1 MPKPNLAQTPTKHW
15 IVPFT
20 ATVFAMMTLQMSSL
34 GFTPLLPDIQRD
46 FGINYSQVGLFSG
59 IYGLAAIIFSI
70 PGGVLAKRFG
80 EKIILGLGL
89 LVVTLGLVL
98 LSRSPNFALGL
109 SARAVW
115 IIGYRVAFVCVM
127 TAIARIVPSHRRSI
141 AMGIL
146 GAMSSLAS
154 VIGAPFGTSIGVA
167 FGWRNGILAFAGMA
181 LLGSI
186 VFWIFYRLPEAVGQH
201 SDRDQGTIH
210 LGASAFSNPLVWSM
224 VLLGLTNMGGFS
236 ANFFVPSAVRTTFHL
251 GPTVAAYMIS
261 ASYVTA
267 IFANVLCGYLADRLN
282 RWSVVIAI
290 MLLLIPASFAMMTPN
305 LFVFRIATALVI
317 SLGLCVTNQI
327 FAIASEVVPGREIG
341 PVMGIV
347 SLGGGIFG
355 YVGPQ
360 MLGILRDRT
369 GSFTAGWYFVAIGA
383 LIALFVILILKR
395 AASKIQFS
403 QMQIL
408 SGA

>member
-1 MPKPNLAQTPTKHW
+1 
-15 IVPFT
+15 
-20 ATVFAMMTLQMSSL
+20 
-34 GFTPLLPDIQRD
+34 
-46 FGINYSQVGLFSG
+46 
-59 IYGLAAIIFSI
+59 
-70 PGGVLAKRFG
+70 
-80 EKIILGLGL
+80 
-89 LVVTLGLVL
+89 
-98 LSRSPNFALGL
+98 
-109 SARAVW
+109 
-115 IIGYRVAFVCVM
+115 
-127 TAIARIVPSHRRSI
+127 
-141 AMGIL
+141 
-146 GAMSSLAS
+146 MSSLAS